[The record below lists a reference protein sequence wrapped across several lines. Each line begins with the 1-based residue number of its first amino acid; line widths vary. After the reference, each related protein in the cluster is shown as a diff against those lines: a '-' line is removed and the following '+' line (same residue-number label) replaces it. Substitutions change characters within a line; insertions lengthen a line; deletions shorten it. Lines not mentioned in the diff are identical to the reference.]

1 MSYKLNNRLKAQVID
16 NSYLSL
22 FDSRHIVIQWKLFTY
37 DQNQSWCSKSRL
49 KMYKKHHINLFIGV
63 IF

>member
-37 DQNQSWCSKSRL
+37 DQNQPWCCKSRL
-49 KMYKKHHINLFIGV
+49 
-63 IF
+63 